1 MNWIRLP
8 LCIASLLLP
17 FGCHD
22 TMTDQLSLRSSSP
35 PGEGT
40 ITLFAKLL
48 VDNFETSLD
57 CVADYTEAR
66 RFLESIQYE
75 PLKPSDLDVY
85 LENTFRIVRDIR
97 ANVHPYQQA
106 YYRIPK
112 QASYLLVALRFVR
125 NASRTVNE
133 AGHLSELSNQY
144 LALAKKL
151 LNENVWE
158 DGAGTRDNYMHFCST
173 CKRFNLFYDCQT
185 HALRAH
191 VAWFAF
197 HIMLSGFPKDTWLA
211 LTTPIRHLGQEIY
224 LFRFGC
230 KAGKSM
236 RFVHQRL
243 HAYFFTITYVLQIP
257 PESVWA
263 LQNPIAAFVD
273 LVNEK
278 IHNIY
283 DQIPEPDCL

>member
-22 TMTDQLSLRSSSP
+22 TITDQLSLRSSSP

-57 CVADYTEAR
+57 CVTDYTEAR

-125 NASRTVNE
+125 NASGTVNE

-144 LALAKKL
+144 LSLAKKL
-151 LNENVWE
+151 LNENVWD
-158 DGAGTRDNYMHFCST
+158 DGAGKRDYYMHFCSPNT
-173 CKRFNLFYDCQT
+173 CFARSCRVDRFPHYAECNTEGHLACTYDTYQT
-185 HALRAH
+185 T
-191 VAWFAF
+191 
-197 HIMLSGFPKDTWLA
+197 SG
-211 LTTPIRHLGQEIY
+211 RY
-224 LFRFGC
+224 LFV
-230 KAGKSM
+230 SIWM
-236 RFVHQRL
+236 
-243 HAYFFTITYVLQIP
+243 
-257 PESVWA
+257 
-263 LQNPIAAFVD
+263 
-273 LVNEK
+273 
-278 IHNIY
+278 
-283 DQIPEPDCL
+283 